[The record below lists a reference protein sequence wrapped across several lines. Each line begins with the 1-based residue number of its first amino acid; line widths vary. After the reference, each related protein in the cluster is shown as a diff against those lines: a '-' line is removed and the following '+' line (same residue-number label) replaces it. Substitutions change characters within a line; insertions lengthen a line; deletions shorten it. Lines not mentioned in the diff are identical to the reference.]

1 VEAKVC
7 LEWEEWKHFLQIIK
21 NMGSKQGHDDHKMQT
36 CGSKGVVRSSCTYD
50 VHYTTMDQDHGRS
63 SKDGLVQSAKKWQNV

>member
-1 VEAKVC
+1 
-7 LEWEEWKHFLQIIK
+7 
-21 NMGSKQGHDDHKMQT
+21 MGSKQGHDDHKMQT